1 MEHPVNFRKM
11 ALLGVCWP
19 FISCKNAKFAKK
31 LKKKK
36 KKKKKLKMANF
47 DQKVPFITGHPVFFK
62 KSADFLGKSP
72 PETVLINQCFG
83 KMKAKKCLKTSV
95 FEK

>member
-11 ALLGVCWP
+11 A
-19 FISCKNAKFAKK
+19 
-31 LKKKK
+31 
-36 KKKKKLKMANF
+36 NF
-47 DQKVPFITGHPVFFK
+47 GQKVPFITGHPVFFK

>member
-1 MEHPVNFRKM
+1 
-11 ALLGVCWP
+11 
-19 FISCKNAKFAKK
+19 
-31 LKKKK
+31 
-36 KKKKKLKMANF
+36 MANF
-47 DQKVPFITGHPVFFK
+47 GQKVPLITGHPAFFK